1 MIQSHESQPAER
13 GNARI
18 AEWFA
23 RAVIVS
29 VAGAL
34 AWYTWGH
41 WGDFQI
47 DNGREIYVPAAILKG
62 KLLFRDLWYMYG
74 PLAPY
79 LKALLFRIFGV
90 HLTVLFTLGLTLTIG
105 TALVTFEIARQ
116 FNLGLVT
123 SMVPSLFFLVEAFY
137 PFIRNFVFPYSY
149 AASLASFLGMACPVQ
164 PSILPIPCKTLNLL
178 ILPCYPA
185 PCSPPRS
192 LADRLIFS
200 LGQLL
205 LPPRQPLTPMESIF
219 LPTPTL

>member
-1 MIQSHESQPAER
+1 MIQSHASTPAER
-13 GNARI
+13 GNTRT

-29 VAGAL
+29 VAGAV

-90 HLTVLFTLGLTLTIG
+90 HLTVLFILGLTLTIG
-105 TALVTFEIARQ
+105 TALVTLEIARQ

-149 AASLASFLGMACPVQ
+149 ADSPASFLGMACLYFVIRHASEMRTQ
-164 PSILPIPCKTLNLL
+164 HLGFAAEGRAVWTSTWLTL
-178 ILPCYPA
+178 
-185 PCSPPRS
+185 SS
-192 LADRLIFS
+192 LHCFDL
-200 LGQLL
+200 
-205 LPPRQPLTPMESIF
+205 
-219 LPTPTL
+219 